1 MSLPDGVMLPSELE
15 RRQIFYWLKRIS
27 SYTAWNRILGYC
39 QSWAEVTEAS
49 VRTATNNGWAEKTGI
64 PEADLTGILKSL
76 AHFEEGVRR
85 LRLGDKR
92 VFKRDANGEFAMAGL
107 KSSYWWTVIYR
118 IETGESGIDD
128 AHTPLW
134 DQFKASLRLYAAAN
148 RECEPDIIESEWIGD
163 PSRTVYGDYLREHL
177 PKMHFPD
184 PLPDVP
190 DPRDNLLIP
199 TGKDIP
205 CSGIWEPIEAPVKK
219 GFSLFRNEDASHG
232 PFKPAGCMNYLHG
245 GSTAPQASLETAH
258 ANPNADVTWRLLW
271 RDDRYEDGTIP
282 AEEADYVFVE
292 PQAATPAPAPETT
305 TPSDVVFGETGQPA
319 PRAGRWLVEHDL
331 HASVTLKVGEALP
344 EHEGR
349 AVRWVLAGP

>member
-1 MSLPDGVMLPSELE
+1 MTLPDGVMLPTEQE
-15 RRQIFYWLKRIS
+15 RKQIFYWLKRIS
-27 SYTAWNRILGYC
+27 SYTAWNRIHGYYDA
-39 QSWAEVTEAS
+39 WAGVCEQS
-49 VRTATNNGWAEKTGI
+49 VRIATDKGWGKQTGL
-64 PEADLTGILKSL
+64 PESDLILILKGL
-76 AHFEEGVRR
+76 ARHEEGIRR
-85 LRLGDKR
+85 LRAGDKQ
-92 VFKRDANGEFAMAGL
+92 VFKFDASGDLAQAGL
-107 KSSYWWTVIYR
+107 ITSYWSKLLVR
-118 IETGESGIDD
+118 IDEGESRIDV

-134 DQFKASLRLYAAAN
+134 NELKMAFYDYAYAH
-148 RECEPDIIESEWIGD
+148 RECSSEIIESRWIGD

-282 AEEADYVFVE
+282 AEEAGYVFQE
-292 PQAATPAPAPETT
+292 PKAGTPAPETA

-349 AVRWVLAGP
+349 SVRWVLAGP